1 METVAALSNKIDWP
15 GDCAMPA
22 VNAEQPTKTARVSVI
37 IPTKNRAADLERTI
51 DTLLMQTVKPF
62 ELVLVDQSA
71 QPSFTKNI
79 SIPVRYIHDPSLSG
93 LTAARNAAMAQAQ
106 GDIWLFLDDDVLLE
120 ANFIEEV
127 LKAYREGVIGV
138 SGIITNYSVPPLR
151 QRLWERTF
159 QHGPFHDDR
168 QSVYRGLKRYS
179 QFPSVPV
186 RFLGGGL
193 MSFRAEAIRAQR
205 FDTNLTG
212 ACPGEDIDFCA
223 GLPKGSTLLIAP
235 RARLIHNRSAE
246 NRNDVHWLS
255 VTSQVSYYMR
265 ERHWKGGLWNNFCF
279 AWLKVGYAVLASY
292 SFLRTGS
299 KEAWLAWRKG
309 AKAGKALGTATAR
322 AD

>member
-1 METVAALSNKIDWP
+1 MK
-15 GDCAMPA
+15 
-22 VNAEQPTKTARVSVI
+22 AEQLAKRARVSVL
-37 IPTKNRAADLERTI
+37 IPTKNRTADLERTI
-51 DTLLMQTVKPF
+51 ETLLTQTVKPA
-62 ELVLVDQSA
+62 ELILVDQSTK
-71 QPSFTKNI
+71 PSFTKSI
-79 SIPVRYIHDPSLSG
+79 PIPVRYIHDPSLSG
-93 LTAARNAAMAQAQ
+93 LTTARNAAMAHAQ

-138 SGIITNYSVPPLR
+138 SGIIINYSVPPLR
-151 QRLWERTF
+151 QRVWERTF

-168 QSVYRGLKRYS
+168 QDVYRGLKRYS
-179 QFPSVPV
+179 RFPSVPV

-193 MSFRAEAIRAQR
+193 MSFRAAAIREQR
-205 FDTNLTG
+205 FDANLTS
-212 ACPGEDIDFCA
+212 ACPGEDIEFCA

-235 RARLIHNRSAE
+235 KARLIHNRSAE

-265 ERHWKGGLWNNFCF
+265 ERHWKRGLWNNLCF

-309 AKAGKALGTATAR
+309 AKAGKALGTAKRR
-322 AD
+322 AE